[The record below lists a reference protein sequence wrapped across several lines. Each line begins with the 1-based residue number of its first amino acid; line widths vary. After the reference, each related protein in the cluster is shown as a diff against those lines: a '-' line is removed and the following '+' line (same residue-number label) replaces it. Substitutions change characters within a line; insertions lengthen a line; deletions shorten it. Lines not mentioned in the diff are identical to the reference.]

1 MDISTAGINPHSS
14 NSVSSIASNAA
25 APSGNGLQPNAS
37 PQASATVT
45 LSTEGQK
52 LNRAGTPAKQTEAS
66 QSQTLSTVDT
76 VTAPNAVPQ
85 SKETTAA
92 PGIQFMAGESKGGRV
107 NTFA

>member
-1 MDISTAGINPHSS
+1 MDISTVGINPHSS

-25 APSGNGLQPNAS
+25 APSVNGSQTNAS
-37 PQASATVT
+37 TQTSATVT

-52 LNRAGTPAKQTEAS
+52 LNQAVTPAKQTQAS
-66 QSQTLSTVDT
+66 QSQTLNTVDT
-76 VTAPNAVPQ
+76 VITPNAVPQ